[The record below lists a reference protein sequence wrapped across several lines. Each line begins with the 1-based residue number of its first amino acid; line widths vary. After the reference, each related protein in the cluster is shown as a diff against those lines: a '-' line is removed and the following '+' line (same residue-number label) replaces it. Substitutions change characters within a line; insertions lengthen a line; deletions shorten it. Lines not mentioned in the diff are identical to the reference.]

1 MLLGRK
7 HTCEVPGHFVTPDC
21 LNNMM
26 EAPTYEEL
34 HDETDY
40 EDEILSCSMLV

>member
-1 MLLGRK
+1 MK
-7 HTCEVPGHFVTPDC
+7 
-21 LNNMM
+21 NYMM
-26 EAPTYEEL
+26 KRTTTYEEL